1 LQAGAEGYN
10 VARDRKTRNGETLPD
25 AAQDSELKARHRAM
39 WASGDYPSMV
49 ETFLLPLGPALV
61 QACGIGPGMT
71 VLDVA
76 AGTGNASIP
85 AAKAGA
91 QVTASDLT
99 PELLQAGRIRAE
111 SEGLTLDWVQAD
123 AEHLPFED
131 ESFDVVM
138 SSIGAMFAPHHQE
151 VADELVRVCRPGGTI
166 GMLNWTPEGMIGAL
180 FRTMGPFAPP
190 PPPGASSPPLWGG
203 EDHVRELFGSR
214 VEFGTLRREDLSI
227 TAFEHPR
234 DYGEHFKAKYG
245 PTIVAQ
251 ANARKNGQE
260 AEFDEALDQFCDE
273 WNRGTPEQA
282 RFEQEY
288 LIVAGTRI

>member
-1 LQAGAEGYN
+1 MSTSAG
-10 VARDRKTRNGETLPD
+10 
-25 AAQDSELKARHRAM
+25 DSELKAKHRAM

-49 ETFLLPLGPALV
+49 ETFLLPLGPKLV
-61 QACGIGPGMT
+61 EACGIGPAMK

-85 AAKAGA
+85 AARAGA
-91 QVTASDLT
+91 DVTASDLT
-99 PELLQAGRIRAE
+99 PELFEAGQSRAE
-111 SEGLTLDWVQAD
+111 AAGVTLEWVEAD
-123 AEHLPFED
+123 AENLPFED

-190 PPPGASSPPLWGG
+190 PPPGATPPPRWGS
-203 EDHVRELFGSR
+203 EDHVKELFGDR
-214 VEFGTLRREDLSI
+214 VDLHTLEREMLEV

-245 PTIVAQ
+245 PTIAAR
-251 ANARKNGQE
+251 ANASRNGRE
-260 AEFDEALDQFCDE
+260 GDLDAALDAFCDE
-273 WNRGTPEQA
+273 WNLGTEDDA
-282 RFEQEY
+282 HFEQEY
-288 LIVAGTRI
+288 LVVVGSRA